1 MTDYDNTNVQ
11 NMTELAAEI
20 AHEINGG
27 RDRTEQDSDT
37 E

>member
-11 NMTELAAEI
+11 DMTELAAEI
-20 AHEINGG
+20 AHEINVE
-27 RDRTEQDSDT
+27 RDRSEQDSDT